1 MIADTF
7 LLLTLRLQV
16 EWNTFRSRKLIR
28 QILIVVLFL
37 AVGAVMISFASGFGY
52 GAGAILRRFPRL
64 QLEPLMP
71 GLILG
76 IVTLL
81 SLASSFGV
89 ALSALFLSND
99 LELLMSAP
107 VNRRAVFMSKILDG
121 MMGYY
126 VLVMATAMPALFTYG
141 LGLRYGLLYYL
152 LAFVAVLATPL
163 LPAGLGALLVM
174 VVARFAPARRV
185 REVMGLAA
193 ALFGVTC
200 SLISN
205 LSRSWSRLAFLGDQF
220 NLEAL
225 LTLTRS
231 LINLPIPPLMAGRG
245 LAAAGVGEIGSA
257 FANMAGFLLLT
268 FGLFAAIVWLADTLY
283 ASGWVRMQ
291 SSGSANRNKQRAE
304 KAAARSG
311 LLGSAPASF
320 ALALKDWRVIPRD
333 LRNFAQFLAPLFL
346 LPVIYIN
353 LLGGGGSRSFNA
365 VAQANNF
372 AEGRVNF
379 SNAFAAAGVLTVTF
393 LIFNRIASTGISME
407 GKSWWLLKTAPL
419 AGRELLA
426 GKFLAALMPFTAIG
440 TALMI
445 GMAIWRGFSVIGA
458 LYGWLGMMVLGSGM
472 MAVDVGLAVPWA
484 NLTWDDPRRMS
495 SGWGA
500 LFSFF
505 INTILGLVAGLLL
518 ALPLI
523 ARAFLPAFEIIA
535 WLVGPLG
542 AIAVSSAIGGLVVQF
557 GLSRLSSV
565 GEA

>member
-16 EWNTFRSRKLIR
+16 TWNTFRSRKLIR
-28 QILIVVLFL
+28 QALIVVFFL
-37 AVGAVMISFASGFGY
+37 AAGVAMLGFASSFGY
-52 GAGAILRRFPRL
+52 VAGAILRRFPRL

-81 SLASSFGV
+81 SLVSSFGV

-107 VNRRAVFMSKILDG
+107 VNRRAVFVSKILDG
-121 MMGYY
+121 MVGYY
-126 VLVMATAMPALFTYG
+126 ALVMVTAMPALFTYG
-141 LGLRYGLLYYL
+141 LGLRYGVLYYL
-152 LAFVAVLATPL
+152 LAFVAVLGTPL

-185 REVMGLAA
+185 REVMSLAA

-200 SLISN
+200 SVISN
-205 LSRSWSRLAFLGDQF
+205 LSRSWSRLAFVGDQF

-225 LTLTRS
+225 LTRLHS

-245 LAAAGVGEIGSA
+245 LAAAGMGEAGSA
-257 FANMAGFLLLT
+257 FGNMIGFLLLT

-291 SSGSANRNKQRAE
+291 SSGSANRSKQMAE
-304 KAAARSG
+304 KAARSG

-346 LPVIYIN
+346 LPVVYIN

-365 VAQANNF
+365 LAQANNF

-419 AGRELLA
+419 AGWELLA
-426 GKFLAALMPFTAIG
+426 GKFLAALMPFTVIG
-440 TALMI
+440 TTLMI
-445 GMAIWRGFSVIGA
+445 GMAIWRGFSVPGA
-458 LYGWLGMMVLGSGM
+458 LYGWLGMMVIGSGM

-505 INTILGLVAGLLL
+505 INTILGFLAGLLL

-542 AIAVSSAIGGLVVQF
+542 AIAVSAAIGGLVVRF
-557 GLSRLSSV
+557 GLSRLGNV